1 MFFYSQKTYIIILY
15 MRYIK
20 YNVIVS
26 SVIVLLILQQSRKGK
41 MIENLSIPWGK
52 IKSIAKDIASTVVK
66 NFVNPILGK
75 VTIAVDDILIL
86 VDATFQIITAI
97 AEITIITLQLLVFII
112 GRANIL
118 QEIVLDTN
126 NILGRL
132 VERINIILDIG
143 QNIITLSSVLFN
155 MKKMIFTGNSN
166 IDDWVNIQ
174 SECSCALGKLMDNLY
189 KIFTKSFVDL
199 YDDII
204 DVSALDIFGLLSPKE
219 LFSFIKKYKRAI
231 DKIRNNINRMTKVIN
246 RSRRSI
252 EKLAKEINK
261 LVPGVDLSFPID
273 ITDLISLSK
282 EGISFMTFSPD
293 IMKKQ
298 LRFGKTLADLFKTAT
313 RTVSVTGEL
322 IKVGKLPGIKI
333 DTPSIDVVKGNLIGN
348 LGLDGKKSKI
358 SGSKKKKFKCKAKE
372 NFVTDDVN
380 NNINSK
386 QKEAE
391 INMKKN
397 NADARKKTKNKVKLY
412 ESEID
417 DTNPY
422 GEEQNFDWKELD
434 MPDIGGLDD
443 VLGTLKDL
451 GKKLEEGAKE
461 VYKLSGK
468 ALDEIEGQLG
478 EASEKVTEI
487 GELHGAGIKAVGDV
501 IGSGAKAVGGA
512 ASSGAKAIGGAASSG
527 AKAIGGAASSILG
540 GGGGGGG
547 SIGIASVNKSIKK
560 LKAPKKVSKVVK
572 KVTPKQVKSAAKSVT
587 KVVRSIPRPRIKIG
601 GGF

>member
-1 MFFYSQKTYIIILY
+1 

-75 VTIAVDDILIL
+75 VTIAVDDLLIL

-261 LVPGVDLSFPID
+261 LIPGVDLSFPID

-322 IKVGKLPGIKI
+322 IKVGKLPGVKI

-358 SGSKKKKFKCKAKE
+358 SGSKSKKKKFKCKAKE

-391 INMKKN
+391 INMKKK

-443 VLGTLKDL
+443 VLGVFKEL

-487 GELHGAGIKAVGDV
+487 GIEVVGKSFERVGDV
-501 IGSGAKAVGGA
+501 IG
-512 ASSGAKAIGGAASSG
+512 SGAKAIGGAASSG
-527 AKAIGGAASSILG
+527 VKAIGGAASSVGGAVGGAASSIFG

-547 SIGIASVNKSIKK
+547 SGGFGIGGVKKSIKK
-560 LKAPKKVSKVVK
+560 LKAAKTVKKIAPKKVAKVVK
-572 KVTPKQVKSAAKSVT
+572 KVAPKKVAKSVT
-587 KVVRSIPRPRIKIG
+587 KVVRSIPRPRIKVG